1 MEGGGDEEGSQD
13 VIQTITNNGRSSSN
27 LVHVDV
33 KDGNLHSRIC
43 AFFFYHVRSSALF
56 SLLEINARS
65 NMNVIDIRLDQAV
78 TRCRQSM
85 IVRTHHCSLLLL
97 DALELT
103 PRGSQTQLL
112 VSTTLMASLLSLTG
126 SMH

>member
-1 MEGGGDEEGSQD
+1 MEGKQSLHWQKQRRWLYRWKEGGGDEEGSQD

-78 TRCRQSM
+78 TRF
-85 IVRTHHCSLLLL
+85 V
-97 DALELT
+97 
-103 PRGSQTQLL
+103 SQ
-112 VSTTLMASLLSLTG
+112 
-126 SMH
+126 